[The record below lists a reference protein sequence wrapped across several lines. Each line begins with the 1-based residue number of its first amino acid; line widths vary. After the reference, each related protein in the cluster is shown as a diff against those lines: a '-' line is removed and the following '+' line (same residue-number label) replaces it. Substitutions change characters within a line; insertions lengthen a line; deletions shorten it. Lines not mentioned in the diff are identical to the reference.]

1 METARTPPPPRPRVS
16 GTVSQVLSFR
26 PPSPA
31 QSLAL
36 QPRSCIAPW
45 RPSSALSQV
54 PKCEGGCPR
63 LTRLEVGGPTLQ
75 PDLSPSRQDAGVV
88 TLVRLPFLR

>member
-31 QSLAL
+31 ESLSL

-54 PKCEGGCPR
+54 PKCKGGLPAANSPR
-63 LTRLEVGGPTLQ
+63 GRGTYPEAR
-75 PDLSPSRQDAGVV
+75 S
-88 TLVRLPFLR
+88 FF